1 MGAVAMT
8 ITSSFE
14 RAPWG
19 WGLFAM
25 VALAL
30 IKGWPAISD
39 AVTRAK
45 VVIAQGRKN
54 ATDELLTRIIALEA
68 KVETASTA
76 AHTAEMKLVYAVS
89 AVQLLAARIRAE
101 NPDDPTLQQAME
113 LLSAATTG
121 GIPPWAPKLASGIAA
136 MQDTGAAE

>member
-1 MGAVAMT
+1 VRVSGVGVA
-8 ITSSFE
+8 IASSFE

-39 AVTRAK
+39 AVTRAR
-45 VVIAQGRKN
+45 IALAEGRKS
-54 ATDELLTRIIALEA
+54 TIDDLRDRIVALEG
-68 KVETASTA
+68 KVEHASTA
-76 AHTAEMKLVYAVS
+76 AHAAEMKLVYAVS

-101 NPDDPTLQQAME
+101 NPDDPSLKQAME

-121 GIPPWAPKLASGIAA
+121 GLPSWAPKLASGL
-136 MQDTGAAE
+136 DSVRGAGE

>member
-1 MGAVAMT
+1 MGGLALT
-8 ITSSFE
+8 LTSSFE

-19 WGLFAM
+19 WGLFAI
-25 VALAL
+25 VTLAL

-45 VVIAQGRKN
+45 VAIAQGRKS
-54 ATDELLTRIIALEA
+54 TIDDLRERIVALES

-76 AHTAEMKLVYAVS
+76 AHAAEMKLVYAVS
-89 AVQLLAARIRAE
+89 AVQLLAARIRAD
-101 NPDDPTLQQAME
+101 NPDDPALKQAME

-121 GIPPWAPKLASGIAA
+121 GLPAWSSKLA
-136 MQDTGAAE
+136 TGLDGVKGVGE